1 VLSESANG
9 LQLKKVY
16 ENGMAEAVKA
26 MVLAGHGIAW
36 LPESSVRNELSRCT
50 VQVIDIPDAGP
61 MEVRIY
67 RSLERTRPLVE
78 RFWTFLT
85 ANPSLESI
93 A

>member
-1 VLSESANG
+1 
-9 LQLKKVY
+9 
-16 ENGMAEAVKA
+16 
-26 MVLAGHGIAW
+26 
-36 LPESSVRNELSRCT
+36 
-50 VQVIDIPDAGP
+50 

-78 RFWTFLT
+78 RFWAFLT